1 MATLTFDRTGGIQS
15 INRSTFGLGGAQNPS
30 TYRRRLR
37 HPLCMRTGI
46 RLDHGVLDA
55 ARRRA
60 PECRTTTDPD
70 EGAALLDI
78 LGPVG
83 HAVPGADTRT

>member
-1 MATLTFDRTGGIQS
+1 
-15 INRSTFGLGGAQNPS
+15 
-30 TYRRRLR
+30 
-37 HPLCMRTGI
+37 MRTGI

-60 PECRTTTDPD
+60 PERRTTTYPD
-70 EGAALLDI
+70 DGAAPLDI

-83 HAVPGADTRT
+83 RAVPGAHTST